1 MEAGR
6 CMSVRT
12 RRSKSLIAGSHP
24 TLPGPQY
31 HRKRHVRRE
40 NRLRLAALRQLS
52 AQQVRERAALAIAPR
67 ADANQTIAW
76 LIRATTILLSAATCM
91 LIVGVAR
98 ALTNSGESTSY
109 QLGLAVVATAL
120 ILLGLSSTRSQWKS
134 PTAAGKPRWKL
145 LDQLQMHVGT
155 SGSINENQLR
165 SVFSIC
171 AFGGG
176 LSLALLPLVLRLS
189 MMTDQWLESAFVWY
203 SLTETIRLLFL
214 NLFVLAAPLTFVW
227 FGLRLARLAIRQFD
241 GEVTSMPLLVLL
253 GGMLGFAGAEC
264 VRNAVSSPATL
275 LIAAAIPCFVV
286 PILWLR
292 RTDNAEPTGLLDS
305 Q

>member
-1 MEAGR
+1 
-6 CMSVRT
+6 MSVRT
-12 RRSKSLIAGSHP
+12 RRSKSLVTSSHS
-24 TLPGPQY
+24 TSPGPQY
-31 HRKRHVRRE
+31 HRKRHLRRE

-52 AQQVRERAALAIAPR
+52 AQQVRERAALAIAPP

-98 ALTNSGESTSY
+98 AFTGSGESIRY
-109 QLGLAVVATAL
+109 KLGLAVVATAL
-120 ILLGLSSTRSQWKS
+120 ILLWLSNTRNQSIS
-134 PTAAGKPRWKL
+134 PIAGGKPRWKL

-155 SGSINENQLR
+155 LGSINESKLR

-176 LSLALLPLVLRLS
+176 LSLTLLPLVLRLS
-189 MMTDQWLESAFVWY
+189 MVTDQWLEDAFIWY
-203 SLTETIRLLFL
+203 SPTETIRLLL
-214 NLFVLAAPLTFVW
+214 QTLLVLAAPLTFVW

-241 GEVTSMPLLVLL
+241 GEVNSMPLLVLL
-253 GGMLGFAGAEC
+253 GGMLGLAGAEC

-292 RTDNAEPTGLLDS
+292 RTVNAESTALLDRR
-305 Q
+305 

>member
-1 MEAGR
+1 
-6 CMSVRT
+6 MSVRT
-12 RRSKSLIAGSHP
+12 RRSKSLIASSHS

-31 HRKRHVRRE
+31 YRKRHQRRE

-52 AQQVRERAALAIAPR
+52 AQQVRERAALAIAPP

-91 LIVGVAR
+91 LIVGVSR
-98 ALTNSGESTSY
+98 AISSSGESISY
-109 QLGLAVVATAL
+109 KLGLAVVATAL
-120 ILLGLSSTRSQWKS
+120 ILLGLSSTRSQWTS

-155 SGSINENQLR
+155 SDGVNQSQLR
-165 SVFSIC
+165 SAFCIC
-171 AFGGG
+171 AFGCG
-176 LSLALLPLVLRLS
+176 LTLTLLPLVLRLS
-189 MMTDQWLESAFVWY
+189 IMTDQWLESAFVWY
-203 SLTETIRLLFL
+203 TLTETIRLLLL

-253 GGMLGFAGAEC
+253 GGILGLAGAEC
-264 VRNAVSSPATL
+264 VRNAVNSPTTL

-286 PILWLR
+286 PILWIR
-292 RTDNAEPTGLLDS
+292 RTVNAESTALIDS
-305 Q
+305 E